1 MLESVRKEGVV
12 ARVRKNYWLDPV
24 LVEQAKAALGT
35 TTETETVAEA
45 LRRVA
50 EGEELARA
58 LAEGRG
64 AYPMWADPYHDDAP
78 QPRSSSREA

>member
-1 MLESVRKEGVV
+1 MLESVRKEGGV
-12 ARVRKNYWLDPV
+12 ARVRKNYWLDPE
-24 LVEQAKAALGT
+24 LVEQARAALGT

-50 EGEELARA
+50 EGDQMVRA

-64 AYPMWADPYHDDAP
+64 AYPTWADPYHDDAP
-78 QPRSSSREA
+78 EPRRSNRKA

>member
-1 MLESVRKEGVV
+1 MLESVRKEGGV
-12 ARVRKNYWLDPV
+12 ARVRKNYWLDPE

-50 EGEELARA
+50 KGEELVRA

-64 AYPMWADPYHDDAP
+64 AYPTWADPYHDDAHR
-78 QPRSSSREA
+78 PRSSNREA